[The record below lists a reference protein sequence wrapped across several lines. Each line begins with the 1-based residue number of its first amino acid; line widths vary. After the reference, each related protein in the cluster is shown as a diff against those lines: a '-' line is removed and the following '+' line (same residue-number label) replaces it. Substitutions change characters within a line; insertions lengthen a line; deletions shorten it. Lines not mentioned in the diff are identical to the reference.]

1 MSSKIIIIEYQV
13 KCDRC
18 GIPIKPGERCQVVM
32 NERRGTVR
40 FEHLRCPGSAAACV
54 TNKPIIP
61 KITTAMA
68 MA

>member
-1 MSSKIIIIEYQV
+1 MSCRIITVEYQV

-18 GIPIKPGERCQVVM
+18 GVPIRPGERCRIVM

-40 FEHLRCPGSAAACV
+40 FEHLRCPGSAAAVV
-54 TNKPIIP
+54 TKPIVP
-61 KITTAMA
+61 KNTPAMA